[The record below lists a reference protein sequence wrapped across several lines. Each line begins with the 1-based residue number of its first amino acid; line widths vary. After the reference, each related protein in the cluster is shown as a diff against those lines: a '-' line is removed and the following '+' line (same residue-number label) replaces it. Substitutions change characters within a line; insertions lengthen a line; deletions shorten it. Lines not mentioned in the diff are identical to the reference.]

1 MTTTAPTIPIRA
13 WLQAVLNS
21 YGMLFFSRNKL
32 FSVLILLVSFIVP
45 YSGLMGLL
53 ALIIAVTG
61 AYVLGYDRKYIESGI
76 YTYSPLLFGLGFG
89 TNFEPG
95 LAFYVLLVIG
105 SMMALLISVMLTA
118 RLSQRGL
125 PALSLGFIFS
135 TWIIIL
141 ASQHMTELGLNHRV
155 VYWYNE
161 AYALGGKT
169 LVDLIQTIEDFPM
182 PIWVAGFFRS
192 LSGILFQV
200 NVACGVLLAIG
211 MLVYS
216 RIGFLLLIIGYAI
229 AVYFNHLMGGFSV
242 GNMSY
247 YNMGTNFMLVSLALG
262 GFYLVPSV
270 RSFLWLLVTV
280 PIAYLLVVGLG
291 SLIFQFGVP
300 AFSLPF
306 CLVVIL
312 FLHAMQLRVYPG
324 KLTLTPIQFY
334 SPEKNLY
341 RFANSQTRLKGQT
354 TPHLS
359 LPVMGEWMVSQGYE
373 GSMTHR
379 GEWAKALDFVLLDHE
394 LKTYQLPGNRV
405 EHFYSYDK
413 PVLAPADGIVQE
425 VVDYVDDNP
434 IGGNNAQQNWG
445 NTIVIRHSDH
455 VYTKL
460 SHLKRGSITVHPGMA
475 VKRGDWIAQVGN
487 SGRSPEPHVH
497 FQVQATPFIGSKT
510 LAYPIAYFLER
521 KQQQETL
528 QEFSVPAEGAFVR
541 NLSLHAGL
549 QQAFNFQPG
558 MRFTIQGSDGGTEQW
573 EVLNTMYNE
582 SYLYCEATGA
592 AAYFVRTASS
602 FYFTGY
608 HGPHS
613 GYLHQFYYAAYKVMF
628 SVEKAVQVN
637 DSFPLEEIRWNPLRW
652 LQDVVAP
659 FFLFMR
665 LSYHASVVQDGGKMD
680 DQPVILQTEV
690 ARWFHQH
697 RKQVQQAQIKLA
709 EGTITEITIASAHQ
723 KLTLS
728 WQVAF

>member
-1 MTTTAPTIPIRA
+1 LTAHLKTIAPRE
-13 WLQAVLNS
+13 WFLAVLNS
-21 YGMLFFSRNKL
+21 YGMLFFSRNKI

-53 ALIIAVTG
+53 GLITAIVG
-61 AYVLGYDRKYIESGI
+61 AHALGYDRKYIESGI

-141 ASQHMTELGLNHRV
+141 ASQHFSALGLNQRV

-169 LVDLIQTIEDFPM
+169 LVDLIQAVEEFPM
-182 PIWVAGFFRS
+182 PLWLAGFFRS

-200 NVACGVLLAIG
+200 NIACGVLLAIG

-216 RIGFLLLIIGYAI
+216 RIGFLLLVVGYAI
-229 AVYFNHLMGGFSV
+229 AIYFNHLMGGFSV

-291 SLIFQFGVP
+291 ALIFKFGIP

-312 FLHAMQLRVYPG
+312 FLHAMQLRVHPG
-324 KLTLTPIQFY
+324 KLMLTPIQFY

-341 RFANSQTRLKGQT
+341 RFANSQARLKGQSF
-354 TPHLS
+354 PHLS
-359 LPVMGEWMVSQGYE
+359 LPILGEWMVSQGYE

-379 GEWAKALDFVLLDHE
+379 GEWGKALDFVLLDHE

-413 PVLAPADGIVQE
+413 PVLAPADGVVQE
-425 VVDYVDDNP
+425 VIDYVDDNP
-434 IGGNNAQQNWG
+434 VGGNNAQQNWG
-445 NTIVIRHSDH
+445 NTIVIRHTDQ

-460 SHLKRGSITVHPGMA
+460 SHLQRGSILVHPGMA
-475 VKRGDWIAQVGN
+475 VKRGDWIARVGN
-487 SGRSPEPHVH
+487 SGRSPEPHLH
-497 FQVQATPFIGSKT
+497 FQVQTTPFIGSKT
-510 LAYPIAYFLER
+510 VAYPFAYFLQRGQSGEV
-521 KQQQETL
+521 L
-528 QEFSVPAEGAFVR
+528 QEFTVPSEGSFVR
-541 NLSLHAGL
+541 NISLHAGL

-558 MRFTIQGSDGGTEQW
+558 MHFRIVGSDGETEQW
-573 EVLNTMYNE
+573 EVMDTVYNE
-582 SYLYCEATGA
+582 LYLYCETSGA
-592 AAYFVRTASS
+592 AAYFVRSDSA

-608 HGPHS
+608 HGPRQGH
-613 GYLHQFYYAAYKVMF
+613 LHTFYRSAYKVIF
-628 SVEKAVQVN
+628 SVEKQVQVK
-637 DSFPLEEIRWNPLRW
+637 DAFPLEELSWNPLRW
-652 LQDVVAP
+652 IQDVVAP

-665 LSYHASVVQDGGKMD
+665 IEFRSVVLQDGGKMNEE
-680 DQPVILQTEV
+680 PIILETSVSRWLSQQSKPIQQ
-690 ARWFHQH
+690 ARITIQDGQINALEMESSH
-697 RKQVQQAQIKLA
+697 RKIKLTWHA
-709 EGTITEITIASAHQ
+709 AY
-723 KLTLS
+723 
-728 WQVAF
+728 